1 MKRFETRDEQP
12 MIMVSNKAFEAI
24 GAKARLSLNANVGS
38 GIYWRPRAQWTF
50 HHSETK
56 VTNPAETIWKSE
68 AKNSQ

>member
-12 MIMVSNKAFEAI
+12 MKMVSNKAFEAI

-38 GIYWRPRAQWTF
+38 ENNGLLRAQRTL

-56 VTNPAETIWKSE
+56 VTNHAGTIWESE
-68 AKNSQ
+68 ARNSQ